1 LRGRSPLGRRGRHGV
16 GEAARREFRDA
27 RADGAGVQAGRAPG
41 SGSTADPVSKM
52 AGQSHE
58 NVVRSASV
66 VSAAGMLSRVTG
78 LVREITFARLFG
90 AGLANDAFVIG
101 FRIPNLT
108 RDLFA
113 EGALSS
119 AFVPTFTAALAREG
133 KQHAAHLSNLVA
145 TALIL
150 IVGAFCAAGMI

>member
-1 LRGRSPLGRRGRHGV
+1 MTRQH
-16 GEAARREFRDA
+16 D
-27 RADGAGVQAGRAPG
+27 
-41 SGSTADPVSKM
+41 
-52 AGQSHE
+52 

-66 VSAAGMLSRVTG
+66 VSAAVLLSRLTG
-78 LVREITFARLFG
+78 LIREIVLARLFG
-90 AGLANDAFVIG
+90 AGVAMDAFVIG

-119 AFVPTFTAALAREG
+119 AFVPTFTSYLATKG
-133 KQHAAHLSNLVA
+133 KQEAAHLSNLVA

-150 IVGAFCAAGMI
+150 IVGAICVAGMIWSPQ